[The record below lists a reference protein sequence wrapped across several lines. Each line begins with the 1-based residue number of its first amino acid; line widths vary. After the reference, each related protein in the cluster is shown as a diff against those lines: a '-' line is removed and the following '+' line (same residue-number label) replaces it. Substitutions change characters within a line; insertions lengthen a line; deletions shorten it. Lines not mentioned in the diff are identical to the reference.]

1 MSIVEKWRK
10 MRKSSSVTEETP
22 AEETP
27 AVETPEAQAAAET
40 PAEETVVEAPAEE
53 AAAAETP
60 GAKAAA
66 KIVEAPAEEAAASE
80 TPEEET
86 PAQDIVE
93 EVLAEEVSAEE
104 TPLVEEAVA
113 EEAPV
118 EEAPVEEEAATEEA
132 PAEEIAAEVP
142 AEETPVV
149 EETAEVETPAEEIAA
164 EAAAEEKVLTGLDAL
179 EPADVFRFFREI
191 SAIPHGSFHTAAIS
205 SYLEDFAK
213 SHDFSYI
220 RDDLGNVIIS
230 KPASAGC
237 ESAAPIA
244 LQGHIDMVCEKEA
257 SNPIDMEK
265 EAITLRTDGEWL
277 SADRTTLGGD
287 DGIAVAMMLA
297 LLDDASITC
306 PPLECV
312 FTVDEE
318 VGLLGAYGLDL
329 SSLRSRR
336 MINLDSEDE
345 GVITASCA
353 GGAEVICTLSGKR
366 REKNGEILE
375 IRIEG
380 LRGGHSGERI
390 NCGRAN
396 ADLLMA
402 RLLCRL
408 QEKGKF
414 CIIGFN
420 GGNRDNAI
428 PRECRAEIIFTGK
441 FSRSEIKEA
450 VASFAD
456 DIAKEYSVTDPDIHV
471 SAKWPN
477 KGRKALHIAFGRK
490 DSRRMIR
497 LLMAFPNGV
506 IEYSPLYKDVPQTSL
521 SMGIV
526 KTMADGICIHSMVRS
541 SINSQKQMMLDRIAC
556 IAEEFDASID
566 IKGTYPAWELI
577 EKSDFRD
584 LAAEVYEKLT
594 GIKPVVCVIHG
605 GLECG
610 LLAAKVPGLDCIS
623 IGPDMEEV
631 HTPAERLNIP
641 SSKRTYD
648 YLKVLLAACAEA

>member
-1 MSIVEKWRK
+1 MSFVEKWWK
-10 MRKSSSVTEETP
+10 MRKSSSVTQEN
-22 AEETP
+22 
-27 AVETPEAQAAAET
+27 PEAEGPAAET
-40 PAEETVVEAPAEE
+40 PAEEISAEETAAEVTPAEEVPAEELPAEETVPAETAEDAAEGISLEETVGEAQAEEAPAQDIVGEAPAEE
-53 AAAAETP
+53 AP
-60 GAKAAA
+60 
-66 KIVEAPAEEAAASE
+66 V
-80 TPEEET
+80 
-86 PAQDIVE
+86 QDIVE

-104 TPLVEEAVA
+104 TPAEEETLVEE
-113 EEAPV
+113 ET
-118 EEAPVEEEAATEEA
+118 PVEEET
-132 PAEEIAAEVP
+132 
-142 AEETPVV
+142 
-149 EETAEVETPAEEIAA
+149 
-164 EAAAEEKVLTGLDAL
+164 VLTGLDAL
-179 EPADVFRFFREI
+179 EPADVFKYFREI
-191 SAIPHGSFHTAAIS
+191 SAIPHGSFHTEQIS

-213 SHDFSYI
+213 SHGFSYI
-220 RDDLGNVIIS
+220 RDELGNVIIS

-265 EAITLRTDGEWL
+265 EAITLETDGEWL

-297 LLDDASITC
+297 LLDDDSITC

-329 SSLRSRR
+329 SSLKSRR

-375 IRIEG
+375 IKIDG
-380 LRGGHSGERI
+380 LRGGHSGEKI

-396 ADLLMA
+396 ADLLLA
-402 RLLCRL
+402 RLLYRL
-408 QEKGKF
+408 EGKGKF

-428 PRECRAEIIFTGK
+428 PREAGAEVIFTGK
-441 FSRSEIKEA
+441 YSRSEIKETIA
-450 VASFAD
+450 AFAE
-456 DIAKEYSVTDPDIHV
+456 DIEKEYSVTDPDIHV

-477 KGRKALHIAFGRK
+477 KGRKSLHIAFGRK

-497 LLMAFPNGV
+497 FLMAFPNGV
-506 IEYSPLYKDVPQTSL
+506 IEYSPLYRDVPQTSL

-556 IAEEFDASID
+556 IAEEFDAAID

-584 LAAEVYEKLT
+584 LAAEVYQKLT
-594 GIKPVVCVIHG
+594 GIEPVVCVIHG

-641 SSKRTYD
+641 SSKRTYE
-648 YLKVLLAACAEA
+648 YLKTLLAACAEV

>member
-1 MSIVEKWRK
+1 MSIVEKWWK
-10 MRKSSSVTEETP
+10 IRKSSSVTEETP

-27 AVETPEAQAAAET
+27 AVETPGAEAAAET

-60 GAKAAA
+60 
-66 KIVEAPAEEAAASE
+66 
-80 TPEEET
+80 EEET

-93 EVLAEEVSAEE
+93 EVLAEDVSAEE
-104 TPLVEEAVA
+104 TPLVEEAAA
-113 EEAPV
+113 EEARV
-118 EEAPVEEEAATEEA
+118 EEAPVEEEAAAEEA

-164 EAAAEEKVLTGLDAL
+164 EEAAEEKVLTGLDAL

-566 IKGTYPAWELI
+566 IKGAYPAWELI

>member
-1 MSIVEKWRK
+1 MSIVEKWWK
-10 MRKSSSVTEETP
+10 IRKSSSVTEETP

-27 AVETPEAQAAAET
+27 AVETPGAEAAAET
-40 PAEETVVEAPAEE
+40 PVEETVVEASAEE

-60 GAKAAA
+60 GA
-66 KIVEAPAEEAAASE
+66 EAA
-80 TPEEET
+80 EET

-104 TPLVEEAVA
+104 TPLVEEAAA

-118 EEAPVEEEAATEEA
+118 EEAPVEEEAAAEEA

-450 VASFAD
+450 VASFAN

>member
-1 MSIVEKWRK
+1 MSFVEKWWK
-10 MRKSSSVTEETP
+10 MRKSSSVTQEN
-22 AEETP
+22 
-27 AVETPEAQAAAET
+27 PEAEGPAAET
-40 PAEETVVEAPAEE
+40 PAEEISAEETAAEVTPAEEVPAEETAAEVTPAEEVPAEELPAEETVPAETAEDAAEGIFLEETVGEAPAEE
-53 AAAAETP
+53 AP
-60 GAKAAA
+60 
-66 KIVEAPAEEAAASE
+66 V
-80 TPEEET
+80 
-86 PAQDIVE
+86 QDIVE
-93 EVLAEEVSAEE
+93 EVLAGEVSAEE
-104 TPLVEEAVA
+104 TPAEEETLVEE
-113 EEAPV
+113 ET
-118 EEAPVEEEAATEEA
+118 PVEEET
-132 PAEEIAAEVP
+132 
-142 AEETPVV
+142 
-149 EETAEVETPAEEIAA
+149 
-164 EAAAEEKVLTGLDAL
+164 VLTGLDAL
-179 EPADVFRFFREI
+179 EPADVFKYFREI
-191 SAIPHGSFHTAAIS
+191 SAIPHGSFHTEQIS

-213 SHDFSYI
+213 SHGFSYI
-220 RDDLGNVIIS
+220 RDELGNVIIS

-265 EAITLRTDGEWL
+265 EAITLETDGEWL

-297 LLDDASITC
+297 LLDDDSITC

-329 SSLRSRR
+329 SSLKSRR

-353 GGAEVICTLSGKR
+353 GGAEVICTLPGKR

-375 IRIEG
+375 IKIDG
-380 LRGGHSGERI
+380 LRGGHSGEKI

-396 ADLLMA
+396 ADLLLA
-402 RLLCRL
+402 RLLYRL
-408 QEKGKF
+408 EGKGKF

-428 PRECRAEIIFTGK
+428 PREAGAEVIFTGK
-441 FSRSEIKEA
+441 YSRSEIKETIA
-450 VASFAD
+450 AFAE
-456 DIAKEYSVTDPDIHV
+456 DIEKEYSVTDPDIHV

-477 KGRKALHIAFGRK
+477 KGRKSLHIAFGRK

-497 LLMAFPNGV
+497 FLMAFPNGV
-506 IEYSPLYKDVPQTSL
+506 IEYSPLYRDVPQTSL

-556 IAEEFDASID
+556 IAEEFDAAID

-584 LAAEVYEKLT
+584 LAAEVYQKLT
-594 GIKPVVCVIHG
+594 GIEPVVCVIHG

-641 SSKRTYD
+641 SSKRTYE
-648 YLKVLLAACAEA
+648 YLKTLLAACAEV

>member
-1 MSIVEKWRK
+1 MSIVEKWWK
-10 MRKSSSVTEETP
+10 IRKSSSVTEETP

-27 AVETPEAQAAAET
+27 AVETPGAEAAAET

-53 AAAAETP
+53 AAAA
-60 GAKAAA
+60 
-66 KIVEAPAEEAAASE
+66 E

-104 TPLVEEAVA
+104 TPLVEEAAA

-118 EEAPVEEEAATEEA
+118 EEAPVEEEAAAEEA

>member
-1 MSIVEKWRK
+1 MSFVEKWWK
-10 MRKSSSVTEETP
+10 MRKSSSVTEEN
-22 AEETP
+22 
-27 AVETPEAQAAAET
+27 PEAEGPAAET
-40 PAEETVVEAPAEE
+40 PAEEIPAEEVPAEETAAEVTPAEEIPAEETVPAETAEDAAEGISLEEAVGEASEEEAPAQDIIDGAPAEE
-53 AAAAETP
+53 AP
-60 GAKAAA
+60 VLD
-66 KIVEAPAEEAAASE
+66 IVDGAPAEEA
-80 TPEEET
+80 PV
-86 PAQDIVE
+86 QDIVE
-93 EVLAEEVSAEE
+93 EVVAEEVSAEE
-104 TPLVEEAVA
+104 TPAEEETLVEE
-113 EEAPV
+113 ETS
-118 EEAPVEEEAATEEA
+118 VEEET
-132 PAEEIAAEVP
+132 
-142 AEETPVV
+142 
-149 EETAEVETPAEEIAA
+149 
-164 EAAAEEKVLTGLDAL
+164 VLTGLDAL
-179 EPADVFRFFREI
+179 EPADVFRYFREI
-191 SAIPHGSFHTAAIS
+191 SAIPHGSFHTTAIS

-213 SHDFSYI
+213 SHEFSYI
-220 RDDLGNVIIS
+220 RDELGNVIIS
-230 KPASAGC
+230 RPASAGC
-237 ESAAPIA
+237 EGAAPIA

-265 EAITLRTDGEWL
+265 EAITLQTDGEWL
-277 SADRTTLGGD
+277 TADRTTLGGD

-297 LLDDASITC
+297 LLDDDSITC

-318 VGLLGAYGLDL
+318 VGLLGAYALDL
-329 SSLRSRR
+329 SSLKSRR

-375 IRIEG
+375 IRIDG
-380 LRGGHSGERI
+380 LRGGHSGEKI

-402 RLLCRL
+402 RLLYRL
-408 QEKGKF
+408 EEKGKF

-428 PRECRAEIIFTGK
+428 PREARAEIIFTGK
-441 FSRSEIKEA
+441 YSRSEIKET
-450 VASFAD
+450 VAAFAE

-584 LAAEVYEKLT
+584 LAAEVYQKLT
-594 GIKPVVCVIHG
+594 GTEPVVCVIHG

-641 SSKRTYD
+641 SSKRTYE

>member
-1 MSIVEKWRK
+1 MSFVEKWWK
-10 MRKSSSVTEETP
+10 MRKSSSVTQEN
-22 AEETP
+22 
-27 AVETPEAQAAAET
+27 PEAEGPAAET
-40 PAEETVVEAPAEE
+40 PAEEISAEETAAEVTPAEEVPAEELPAEETVPAETAEDAAEEISLEETVGEAPAEE
-53 AAAAETP
+53 APAQD
-60 GAKAAA
+60 
-66 KIVEAPAEEAAASE
+66 IVGEAPAEEAPAQDIVGEA
-80 TPEEET
+80 PAEEA
-86 PAQDIVE
+86 PVQDIVE

-104 TPLVEEAVA
+104 TPAEEETLVEE
-113 EEAPV
+113 ET
-118 EEAPVEEEAATEEA
+118 PVEEET
-132 PAEEIAAEVP
+132 
-142 AEETPVV
+142 
-149 EETAEVETPAEEIAA
+149 
-164 EAAAEEKVLTGLDAL
+164 VLTGLDAL
-179 EPADVFRFFREI
+179 EPADVFKYFREI
-191 SAIPHGSFHTAAIS
+191 SAIPHGSFHTEQIS

-213 SHDFSYI
+213 SHGFSYI
-220 RDDLGNVIIS
+220 RDELGNVIIS

-265 EAITLRTDGEWL
+265 EAITLETDGEWL

-297 LLDDASITC
+297 LLDDDSITC

-329 SSLRSRR
+329 SSLKSRR

-375 IRIEG
+375 IKIDG
-380 LRGGHSGERI
+380 LRGGHSGEKI

-396 ADLLMA
+396 ADLLLA
-402 RLLCRL
+402 RLLYRL
-408 QEKGKF
+408 EGKGKF

-428 PRECRAEIIFTGK
+428 PREAGAEVIFTGK
-441 FSRSEIKEA
+441 YSRSEIKETIA
-450 VASFAD
+450 AFAE
-456 DIAKEYSVTDPDIHV
+456 DIEKEYSVTDPDIHV

-477 KGRKALHIAFGRK
+477 KGRKSLHIAFGRK

-497 LLMAFPNGV
+497 FLMAFPNGV
-506 IEYSPLYKDVPQTSL
+506 IEYSPLYRDVPQTSL

-556 IAEEFDASID
+556 IAEEFDAAID

-584 LAAEVYEKLT
+584 LAAEVYQKLT
-594 GIKPVVCVIHG
+594 GIEPVVCVIHG

-641 SSKRTYD
+641 SSKRTYE
-648 YLKVLLAACAEA
+648 YLKTLLAACAEV